1 MVWPV
6 SVPTWLATLS
16 QLTSAK
22 FLCLGNAGVAT
33 GERRRARDHPLVCV
47 AAGGGGGS
55 RTGQTRGPI
64 LVTGRGPGLSQVTG
78 VERETHGVST
88 DINMRV
94 NTRHD
99 TTVVMVGDTK
109 VGKSALVNKF
119 RTGKFESGY
128 NKTNF
133 ESFNTSS
140 IVSGQRVKFTI
151 YDTSGWF
158 HIFN

>member
-1 MVWPV
+1 M
-6 SVPTWLATLS
+6 
-16 QLTSAK
+16 
-22 FLCLGNAGVAT
+22 
-33 GERRRARDHPLVCV
+33 
-47 AAGGGGGS
+47 
-55 RTGQTRGPI
+55 
-64 LVTGRGPGLSQVTG
+64 TG

-158 HIFN
+158 HIFNYFYPGVDCVPSVRSKVIIAQKYQQFYSSKYLVTIQSI

>member
-1 MVWPV
+1 
-6 SVPTWLATLS
+6 
-16 QLTSAK
+16 
-22 FLCLGNAGVAT
+22 
-33 GERRRARDHPLVCV
+33 
-47 AAGGGGGS
+47 
-55 RTGQTRGPI
+55 
-64 LVTGRGPGLSQVTG
+64 
-78 VERETHGVST
+78 
-88 DINMRV
+88 MRV
-94 NTRHD
+94 STRHD

-109 VGKSALVNKF
+109 VGKSALVNRF

-158 HIFN
+158 HRFYS

>member
-1 MVWPV
+1 
-6 SVPTWLATLS
+6 
-16 QLTSAK
+16 
-22 FLCLGNAGVAT
+22 
-33 GERRRARDHPLVCV
+33 
-47 AAGGGGGS
+47 
-55 RTGQTRGPI
+55 
-64 LVTGRGPGLSQVTG
+64 
-78 VERETHGVST
+78 
-88 DINMRV
+88 MRV
-94 NTRHD
+94 STRHD

-109 VGKSALVNKF
+109 VGKSALVNRF

-158 HIFN
+158 HYIIIVLPWCPWACQSLFRIDLFQDSKVSTRPESWRIARLTCSSSATR